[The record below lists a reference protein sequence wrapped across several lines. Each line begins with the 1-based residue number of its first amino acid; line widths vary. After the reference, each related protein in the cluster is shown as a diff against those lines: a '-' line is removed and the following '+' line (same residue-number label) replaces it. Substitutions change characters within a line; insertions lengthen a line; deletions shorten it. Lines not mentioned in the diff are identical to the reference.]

1 MILGAAIRRLREDRG
16 WTQDELASRAGMNAS
31 YLGLVERREN
41 VPTLTV
47 IVLLAETRCGRRR
60 LGETS
65 RKMMLLLASLPVRL
79 TFFHSAATCLH
90 VPARLT
96 RESAKRE
103 GRKPRTNERHVVGCC
118 E

>member
-1 MILGAAIRRLREDRG
+1 RSDTGRLIRRRFAPPRERCREIGDPLLNHGYFVILGAAIRRLREDRG

-79 TFFHSAATCLH
+79 TF
-90 VPARLT
+90 
-96 RESAKRE
+96 
-103 GRKPRTNERHVVGCC
+103 
-118 E
+118 